1 MYKIRNAQLRFLA
14 SAFYV
19 IIVLILA
26 FPLES
31 VGQECSGCAATT
43 SNTQAAGTLAS
54 PRAVGN
60 NNPSWSSNFPSS
72 TGIARFA
79 NSGFYRWT
87 AGSNNTIQIGGVI
100 LEPGVTLILDRSN
113 DGIFEA
119 FNIVGGCIVVKNNAV
134 LDFRYFTALES
145 VNICVE
151 SGGKVK
157 FDSRRG
163 DGGVRDDFTF
173 DDVVIDLQDST
184 ATLEFGDAD
193 IQILADDGLV
203 INGWTGESICENDVP
218 PTEGVSGN
226 ISWTDGTI
234 NICDVIGSRILP
246 VDWLYFNAD
255 YFEEDRRIDL
265 NWGTAK
271 EWESSHFEIL
281 RSIGNIRNWKSL
293 GEVNAFGWSDVPV
306 DYYFTDTQLPL
317 AGGVVYYQLKQ
328 VDLDGK
334 FSMSKIVSVKISST
348 QKNEK
353 SWGIYPNPTNGD
365 KLKIELLSLDG
376 LRDDRIYIKLIHPNG
391 VVRNF
396 EGINPELLSEN
407 ILTHLKI
414 VSKGVYILEISVG
427 MKIEHHK
434 LILR

>member
-1 MYKIRNAQLRFLA
+1 VQLRFLA
-14 SAFYV
+14 SVFHV
-19 IIVLILA
+19 IILLVLA

-31 VGQECSGCAATT
+31 KGQECSGCTATT
-43 SNTQAAGTLAS
+43 SNTQASGTLAS

-60 NNPSWSSNFPSS
+60 NNPSWSSNFPSN

-173 DDVVIDLQDST
+173 DDVVINLQDST

-193 IQILADDGLV
+193 IKILADDGLV
-203 INGWTGESICENDVP
+203 INGWTGENICENDVP
-218 PTEGVSGN
+218 PTEGASGN
-226 ISWTDGTI
+226 ISWTDGTV
-234 NICDVIGSRILP
+234 NICDILGSRILP
-246 VDWLYFNAD
+246 VDWLYFNANYND
-255 YFEEDRRIDL
+255 VERKVDI

-281 RSIGNIRNWKSL
+281 RSIGNIRDWKSL
-293 GEVNAFGWSDVPV
+293 GKVNAIGWSDVPV
-306 DYYFTDTQLPL
+306 DYYFTDRQLSL
-317 AGGVVYYQLKQ
+317 ADGMVYYQLKQ
-328 VDLDGK
+328 VDLDGE
-334 FSMSKIVSVKISST
+334 FSLSKIVSVKISST
-348 QKNEK
+348 QKNDK
-353 SWGIYPNPTNGD
+353 NWRIYPNPTNGD

-376 LRDDRIYIKLIHPNG
+376 PRDERINIKLIHPNG
-391 VVRNF
+391 VVRF
-396 EGINPELLSEN
+396 FDEINSELLSED
-407 ILTHLKI
+407 ILTHLKNI
-414 VSKGVYILEISVG
+414 SKGVYILEISVG
-427 MKIEHHK
+427 NEIEHHK
-434 LILR
+434 LIFR